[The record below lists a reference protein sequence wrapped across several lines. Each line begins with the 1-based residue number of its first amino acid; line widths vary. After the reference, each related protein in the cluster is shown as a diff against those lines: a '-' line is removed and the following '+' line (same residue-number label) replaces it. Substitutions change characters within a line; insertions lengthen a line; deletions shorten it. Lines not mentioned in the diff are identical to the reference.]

1 MSNACL
7 PGKKGETTNMEAEKL
22 REYVAQNR
30 EWEKQLT
37 KRNQQY
43 IFDLN
48 KALDAAN
55 LPEEEKVQ
63 VLHEMLPV
71 LVKEQKDGRTR
82 GNFTEQSQN
91 ERKLF

>member
-1 MSNACL
+1 
-7 PGKKGETTNMEAEKL
+7 MEAEKL

-82 GNFTEQSQN
+82 GNLRNSLRTNGSYFS
-91 ERKLF
+91 